1 MRVSLLRFDGCP
13 SRSVLDQWLHQA
25 LAVVGCAEVQVERV
39 TDSTPEEA
47 RATLFHGSPTVLVE
61 GHDPFADRD
70 LPRGQDESR
79 PVVQSKSAS
88 VGA

>member
-13 SRSVLDQWLHQA
+13 SRPVLDQWLRQA
-25 LAVVGCAEVQVERV
+25 LAVVGC
-39 TDSTPEEA
+39 
-47 RATLFHGSPTVLVE
+47 GSPTVLVK
-61 GHDPFADRD
+61 GHDPFVDRD

>member
-13 SRSVLDQWLHQA
+13 SRSVLDQWLRQA
-25 LAVVGCAEVQVERV
+25 LTVVGC
-39 TDSTPEEA
+39 
-47 RATLFHGSPTVLVE
+47 GSPTVLVK
-61 GHDPFADRD
+61 GHDPFVDRD

-79 PVVQSKSAS
+79 PVVQSKFAS